1 MPFCANCDEWFEG
14 QKENQAACEHCHQIN
29 PLEIIANQDEDPET
43 WVCRNYFEI
52 KADLFR
58 FKVAMLIPVTAAIAA
73 KYYYH
78 LQIMGFVLIGI
89 SVALALL
96 VWGLKRA
103 LLIASPDGKTQIF
116 RVTTC
121 YGFVISQ
128 KERSPDKTGPVIVQL
143 VDSIDPETKETI
155 ERRLIQLDRF
165 TITGFNSRD
174 GGLRFARILADHC
187 GLKMQ
192 RLLGA

>member
-1 MPFCANCDEWFEG
+1 
-14 QKENQAACEHCHQIN
+14 
-29 PLEIIANQDEDPET
+29 
-43 WVCRNYFEI
+43 
-52 KADLFR
+52 
-58 FKVAMLIPVTAAIAA
+58 
-73 KYYYH
+73 
-78 LQIMGFVLIGI
+78 
-89 SVALALL
+89 
-96 VWGLKRA
+96 
-103 LLIASPDGKTQIF
+103 
-116 RVTTC
+116 
-121 YGFVISQ
+121 VISQ
-128 KERSPDKTGPVIVQL
+128 KERSPEKTGPVIVQL